1 VFSDTI
7 LPPALAVC
15 NPTNLYGLWNSETA
29 RCALAK
35 RFVAFAE
42 FTLYAAERALA
53 ECGVDTL
60 AALTLG
66 RDEGSRST

>member
-1 VFSDTI
+1 VFSETI

-15 NPTNLYGLWNSETA
+15 NPTNLHGLWHTEKA
-29 RCALAK
+29 CFALAK

-42 FTLYAAERALA
+42 LTLYAAKCALA

-60 AALTLG
+60 ATLTLG
-66 RDEGSRST
+66 RNEGSRST